1 MFMIPTSISSFQM
14 LQHTKHAES
23 LASVQLKYFE
33 VTLLSV
39 EGSAAVGLAALGSSL
54 GMHISTVHADAF
66 VNVNEGRIS
75 LSRQNLRV
83 RAAWI
88 LSLFSLPFCRCL
100 ASGRLNHLH
109 YCSPHD
115 PSCLPSLHWQEVF
128 NTGLGSRARQ
138 FQRKNMPLTA
148 LITSVRLTNM
158 HVSQACAI
166 PVSPMLFEH
175 GRGISNTFECGS
187 RMSTLHPDEQGR
199 ENLSHEL
206 PRAGRPLR
214 VGDTVGA
221 AWDRDAQSLF
231 FTINGTQLPTV
242 CHSLLVARIH
252 SQHEG
257 LGFRV
262 WGLDWF
268 GLSPL
273 VAKFMHA

>member
-1 MFMIPTSISSFQM
+1 MHSALQEDVSRPVDLSVLYPLVSDQQPTDYSLSSKSQSSSPAAYMYMPNVSRTQTTLTRYLSIAPQM

-148 LITSVRLTNM
+148 LITSVRLPTCM
-158 HVSQACAI
+158 SLKHV
-166 PVSPMLFEH
+166 
-175 GRGISNTFECGS
+175 
-187 RMSTLHPDEQGR
+187 
-199 ENLSHEL
+199 LSLCL
-206 PRAGRPLR
+206 PCFSSMEG
-214 VGDTVGA
+214 GYQTHSSVGA
-221 AWDRDAQSLF
+221 GCQHC
-231 FTINGTQLPTV
+231 TPT
-242 CHSLLVARIH
+242 S
-252 SQHEG
+252 
-257 LGFRV
+257 RV
-262 WGLDWF
+262 
-268 GLSPL
+268 
-273 VAKFMHA
+273 VKT